1 MLCTTPSW
9 LPLLADTDQ
18 IDVFVEDLVRGP
30 DAPRQK
36 NSQSSVLSPDLTSS
50 ARPPP
55 PGPRVFDAHDFLRK
69 HHLDPYDLIVYQL
82 GNATYHDYVW
92 PYLVRYPGLLVL
104 HDGQVHH
111 ARARAL
117 LHEKREA
124 DYRAEFEFDH
134 PDVPADVVE
143 FGIQGLLG
151 SLTYLW
157 SMLRVPVESARLVA
171 VHNDWL
177 ALHLRETFP
186 NRRIESIRMGVAD
199 PLATARRDARAA
211 VLSRHGLSTD
221 AVILAAFGGVTPEK
235 RVPQI
240 LRALPAVA
248 QVAPAAHLLI
258 VGPELAHYDV
268 LTDARARGVADRL
281 TVTGY
286 VDERE
291 LPDYLAAAGRLLV
304 STLAERARDVSV
316 VAAVSCRREIHHHYR
331 SRHTGDVPTLVTR
344 GAWTPSHLGSAAQQ
358 TERSGNG
365 DVEPV
370 SVAIDILD
378 EDFSLELADAAA
390 CPRCGPAAAAG
401 RARAAI
407 LGAQPYLECMA
418 ADYRKVIAI
427 GLRSLEARAV
437 SQLRLTARLTC
448 CRTAPNTR
456 GNSSER
462 WACLLTSS
470 MNHDRTAT
478 DTSTDAD
485 SQVDCR
491 PNL

>member
-1 MLCTTPSW
+1 MARLAWFTPLPPKRSGIAVYNAEL

-177 ALHLRETFP
+177 ARHLRETFP

-291 LPDYLAAAGRLLV
+291 LPDYLAAADVCLCLRWPSARETSASWLRCLAAGK
-304 STLAERARDVSV
+304 STITTDLA
-316 VAAVSCRREIHHHYR
+316 
-331 SRHTGDVPTLVTR
+331 HTGDVPTLVTR

-378 EDFSLELADAAA
+378 EDFSLELAMRRLVRDAAL
-390 CPRCGPAAAAG
+390 RRRLGE
-401 RARAAI
+401 RARR
-407 LGAQPYLECMA
+407 YWERNHTLECMA

-427 GLRSLEARAV
+427 GLRSLEGAGGQPVTADRPAHLLPDGAEHAR
-437 SQLRLTARLTC
+437 QFLREV
-448 CRTAPNTR
+448 
-456 GNSSER
+456 GV
-462 WACLLTSS
+462 
-470 MNHDRTAT
+470 
-478 DTSTDAD
+478 STDFFD
-485 SQVDCR
+485 ES
-491 PNL
+491 